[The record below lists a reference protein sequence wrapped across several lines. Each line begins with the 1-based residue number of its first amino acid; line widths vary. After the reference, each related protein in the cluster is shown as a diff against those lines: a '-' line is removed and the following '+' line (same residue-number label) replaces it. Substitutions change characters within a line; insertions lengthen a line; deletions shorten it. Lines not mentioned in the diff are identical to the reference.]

1 MDKKVKDEKFS
12 PFFPG
17 DLIKVNYTV
26 NGVKYRTNNTT
37 FYKEKDQYDSSS
49 QAEER
54 SINIGCSGYRS
65 SIINSNGDI
74 KFFPC
79 SNASD
84 YSEIM
89 KQMSTEELGRGYYD
103 FDQRNNIFDIMYSV
117 NDDAYSG
124 FDYKGKIL
132 NKTLSK
138 VLFKDPVKS
147 GILSYFEKGFFA
159 LVETTKQIKNYF
171 NYTVPKNN
179 RRVF

>member
-1 MDKKVKDEKFS
+1 MDNKDQNQKFS

-17 DLIKVNYTV
+17 DELKISYSV

-37 FYKEKDQYDSSS
+37 FYNDKDQYKTK
-49 QAEER
+49 EESEDR

-65 SIINSNGDI
+65 SIINSTGDV
-74 KFFPC
+74 KFYPC
-79 SNASD
+79 STSSE

-89 KQMSTEELGRGYYD
+89 REMSTTELERSYYD
-103 FDQRNNIFDIMYSV
+103 FDQRNNIFDVMYSV
-117 NDDAYSG
+117 NDNAYSG

-132 NKTLSK
+132 NNTLSK
-138 VLFKDPVKS
+138 ILFKDPTKAN
-147 GILSYFEKGFFA
+147 ILSYFEKGFFA

>member
-1 MDKKVKDEKFS
+1 MKEEKFS

-17 DLIKVNYTV
+17 DELKISYTA

-37 FYKEKDQYDSSS
+37 FYKDKDQYDSASA
-49 QAEER
+49 AEER

-65 SIINSNGDI
+65 SIINSNGEI

-79 SNASD
+79 TSYSD

-89 KQMSTEELGRGYYD
+89 KQMSTTELERAYYD
-103 FDQRNNIFDIMYSV
+103 FDQRNNIFDVMYSV
-117 NDDAYSG
+117 NDNAYSG

-138 VLFKDPVKS
+138 ILFKDPTKAK
-147 GILSYFEKGFFA
+147 ILSYFEKGFFA